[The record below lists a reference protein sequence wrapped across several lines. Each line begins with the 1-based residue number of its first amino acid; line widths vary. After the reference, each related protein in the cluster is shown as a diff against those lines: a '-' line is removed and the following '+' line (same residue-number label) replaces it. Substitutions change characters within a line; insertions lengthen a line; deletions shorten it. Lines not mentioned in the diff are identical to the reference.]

1 MNRAFAT
8 LAGAML
14 TWHCVSATKA
24 QDSPAGEPSV
34 RMLQKVIPAV
44 VSITTEAVRKTGGNS
59 PDRLFEDLF
68 GGSGGGRRAV
78 GTGSG
83 FFVTADGYVVTNE
96 HVTEGATKGGITVTT
111 QDGKTYAARLI
122 SDNKERDLALL
133 KIEAKEA
140 FPFLRLDDLSPNL
153 LGQSVFVIGNPQ
165 GLGTSVSR
173 GILSARARTLKMNGE
188 EFPDLLQTDAAINPG
203 NSGGPIVDLSG
214 KLVAVSCMVY
224 FGGERRQ
231 AVGLNFGVAG
241 NVVRTKIEEFMK
253 KSGSAASG
261 PKAPGNSLGVPGL

>member
-1 MNRAFAT
+1 MKRA
-8 LAGAML
+8 LGALVVAIL
-14 TWHCVSATKA
+14 TGHGVPTTTA
-24 QDSPAGEPSV
+24 QDSPASEPSV

-44 VSITTEAVRKTGGNS
+44 VSITTEAVVKAGRNS
-59 PDRLFEDLF
+59 ADRFFEDLF
-68 GGSGGGRRAV
+68 GAPGGGRKSV

-122 SDNKERDLALL
+122 SDNKQRDLALL
-133 KIEAKEA
+133 KIDAKEP

-173 GILSARARTLKMNGE
+173 GILSARARTLRSDGE
-188 EFPDLLQTDAAINPG
+188 EFPDLLQTDAAINSG

-224 FGGERRQ
+224 FGRDRRQ

-241 NVVRTKIEEFMK
+241 NVVRAKVEEFMQK
-253 KSGSAASG
+253 TGTAK
-261 PKAPGNSLGVPGL
+261 KAPFAPGIVPGL